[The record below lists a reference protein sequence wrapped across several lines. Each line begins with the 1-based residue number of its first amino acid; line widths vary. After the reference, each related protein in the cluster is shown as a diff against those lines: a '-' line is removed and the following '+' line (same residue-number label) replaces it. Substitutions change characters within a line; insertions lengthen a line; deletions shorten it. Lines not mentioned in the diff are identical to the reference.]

1 MVSFMT
7 ASCIG
12 GLGRVR
18 AFRTPFLS
26 VVCVVATVA
35 SLSAQTDKRPTPA
48 NELDAF
54 MQKVLARREANR
66 LTMNQYILDETEGIE
81 VLGPGRA
88 PLYRQ
93 KREFTWYVRDG
104 MNVRSPVKFDGVGV
118 DAEARDRYEQ
128 TWIRR
133 EQDRRERRVRR
144 EKDEQEK
151 EPASREREQSE
162 IAIGPTGIEISSS
175 LVPEPRF
182 VSEAYFMNFPFEPG
196 NYYLDGRETLDGREV
211 LRIEYYPTNFFKDD
225 DTPEARKRD
234 RGQAYEDRM
243 LRRMNKTA
251 LITLWVDPAEH
262 QIVKYTFEN
271 VWLDF
276 LESAWLARVDR
287 IGASM
292 TMGQPFAGVWLPL
305 EITIRAG
312 LTLANGSYDAAYDRR
327 FTQYRLAETSTTIR
341 IPKKP

>member
-1 MVSFMT
+1 MS
-7 ASCIG
+7 ARCI
-12 GLGRVR
+12 RVFVR
-18 AFRTPFLS
+18 VWPFRPALTS
-26 VVCVVATVA
+26 VALCLAAIVAT
-35 SLSAQTDKRPTPA
+35 LSGQTDKRPAPA

-54 MQKVLARREANR
+54 MQKVLGRRDANR
-66 LTMNQYILDETEGIE
+66 QTMNHYVLDETEGIE

-104 MNVRSPVKFDGVGV
+104 MHVRSPIRFDGVGV
-118 DAEARDRYEQ
+118 DADARDHYEQ

-133 EQDRRERRVRR
+133 EENRRERRAKR

-151 EPASREREQSE
+151 GEPASRKREQSE
-162 IAIGPTGIEISSS
+162 ITIGPTGIEISSS

-196 NYYLDGRETLDGREV
+196 NYYLAERETIDGREV
-211 LRIEYYPTNFFKDD
+211 LRIDYYPTNFFKDD
-225 DTPEARKRD
+225 DPPEVRKRD
-234 RGQAYEDRM
+234 RGQAYEDQM

-262 QIVKYTFEN
+262 QIIKYAFEN

-276 LESAWLARVDR
+276 LSGAWFAKVDE

-292 TMGQPFAGVWLPL
+292 TMGQPFAGVWLPR

-312 LTLANGSYDAAYDRR
+312 LTLANGSYDLAYSRR

-341 IPKKP
+341 IPKRR